1 MENKKYELLDND
13 TVTTWDGRTLKR
25 IRALVAIG
33 SLVAAGELGG
43 YIESEDNLSQVS
55 GNAWVSGNAQVYGNA
70 RVYGNAQVSGNA
82 WVSGNARVSGNAW
95 VSGDARVYG
104 NAQVSGNAQVYGNA
118 WVSGDARVEQR
129 RDIFWMSI
137 IGSENGTYTAFK
149 NKDGGVSVNRGC
161 FNGTLEQFVDAVNER
176 HTGQFHQEY
185 QLVIELTKIRLGV
198 IEEAV

>member
-43 YIESEDNLSQVS
+43 YIESENNLSQVY

-70 RVYGNAQVSGNA
+70 RVYG
-82 WVSGNARVSGNAW
+82 
-95 VSGDARVYG
+95 DARVYG
-104 NAQVSGNAQVYGNA
+104 NAWVY
-118 WVSGDARVEQR
+118 GDARVEQR
-129 RDIFWMSI
+129 RDIFWLSI

-149 NKDGGVSVNRGC
+149 NKDGGISVNRGC
-161 FNGTLEQFVDAVNER
+161 FHGTLEQFSDAVNER

-185 QLVIELTKIRLGV
+185 QLVIELTKVRLGV
-198 IEEAV
+198 GEAV

>member
-1 MENKKYELLDND
+1 MQNKKYKLLDND
-13 TVTTWDGRTLKR
+13 TVTTGDGRTLKR

-43 YIESEDNLSQVS
+43 YIESEDNLSQV
-55 GNAWVSGNAQVYGNA
+55 YGD
-70 RVYGNAQVSGNA
+70 A
-82 WVSGNARVSGNAW
+82 WVSGNARVY
-95 VSGDARVYG
+95 GDAWVYG
-104 NAQVSGNAQVYGNA
+104 NAQVY
-118 WVSGDARVEQR
+118 GDARVEQR

-185 QLVIELTKIRLGV
+185 QLVIELTKVRLGV
-198 IEEAV
+198 GEAV

>member
-13 TVTTWDGRTLKR
+13 TVTTWDGHALKR

-55 GNAWVSGNAQVYGNA
+55 GNAWVSGDAQVYGNA
-70 RVYGNAQVSGNA
+70 
-82 WVSGNARVSGNAW
+82 
-95 VSGDARVYG
+95 
-104 NAQVSGNAQVYGNA
+104 QVYGDA
-118 WVSGDARVEQR
+118 QVSGDARVEQR

-185 QLVIELTKIRLGV
+185 QLVIELTKVRLGV
-198 IEEAV
+198 GEAV

>member
-13 TVTTWDGRTLKR
+13 TVTTWDGHALKR

-55 GNAWVSGNAQVYGNA
+55 GNAWVSG
-70 RVYGNAQVSGNA
+70 
-82 WVSGNARVSGNAW
+82 
-95 VSGDARVYG
+95 DARVYG
-104 NAQVSGNAQVYGNA
+104 DA

-129 RDIFWMSI
+129 RDIFWLSI

-161 FNGTLEQFVDAVNER
+161 FNGTLEQFSDAVNER
-176 HTGQFHQEY
+176 HAGQYHQEY

>member
-43 YIESEDNLSQVS
+43 YIESENNLSQVS
-55 GNAWVSGNAQVYGNA
+55 GYA
-70 RVYGNAQVSGNA
+70 RVYGNAPVYGYA
-82 WVSGNARVSGNAW
+82 WVYGDARVSGN
-95 VSGDARVYG
+95 
-104 NAQVSGNAQVYGNA
+104 
-118 WVSGDARVEQR
+118 ARVEQR
-129 RDIFWMSI
+129 RDIFWLSI

-149 NKDGGVSVNRGC
+149 NKDGGISVNRGC
-161 FNGTLEQFVDAVNER
+161 FHGTLEQFSDAVNER

-185 QLVIELTKIRLGV
+185 QLVIELTKVRLGV
-198 IEEAV
+198 GEAV

>member
-43 YIESEDNLSQVS
+43 YIESENNLSQVY

-70 RVYGNAQVSGNA
+70 RV
-82 WVSGNARVSGNAW
+82 
-95 VSGDARVYG
+95 
-104 NAQVSGNAQVYGNA
+104 
-118 WVSGDARVEQR
+118 SGDARVEQR
-129 RDIFWMSI
+129 RDIFWLAI

-149 NKDGGVSVNRGC
+149 NKDGGISVNRGC
-161 FNGTLEQFVDAVNER
+161 FHGTLEQFSDAVNER

-185 QLVIELTKIRLGV
+185 QLVIELTKVRLGV
-198 IEEAV
+198 GEAV

>member
-13 TVTTWDGRTLKR
+13 TVTTWDGHALKR

-43 YIESEDNLSQVS
+43 YIESEDNLSQVY
-55 GNAWVSGNAQVYGNA
+55 GDAWVSGDAQVYGDA
-70 RVYGNAQVSGNA
+70 RVSGNAQVSGNA
-82 WVSGNARVSGNAW
+82 WVSGNA
-95 VSGDARVYG
+95 
-104 NAQVSGNAQVYGNA
+104 QVYGDA

-129 RDIFWMSI
+129 RDIFWLSI

-161 FNGTLEQFVDAVNER
+161 FNGTLEQFSDAVNER
-176 HTGQFHQEY
+176 HAGQYHQEY